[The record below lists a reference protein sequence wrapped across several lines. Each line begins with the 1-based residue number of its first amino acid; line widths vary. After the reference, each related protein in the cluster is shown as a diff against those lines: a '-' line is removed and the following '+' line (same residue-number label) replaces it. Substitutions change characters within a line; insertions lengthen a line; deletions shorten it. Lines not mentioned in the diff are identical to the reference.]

1 MRSAITSVAEMLQF
15 IVIGILQILCMPFEF
30 TVKLICVTAGLVIN
44 GCFKLARWF
53 GVSLPLEYASG
64 QIR

>member
-15 IVIGILQILCMPFEF
+15 ILIGILQILYVPFEF
-30 TVKLICVTAGLVIN
+30 AVKLTCVAAGLMIN